1 MVPGQPVATVRMSL
15 EHMKVMAFMLRRQ
28 LLQFEEGTGVQVQVP
43 QEVLNQLR
51 VGREDWDRHWS

>member
-1 MVPGQPVATVRMSL
+1 MSL

-28 LLQFEEGTGVQVQVP
+28 LLQFEENTGVRVQVP